1 MLMFGVNSVV
11 RIKATTKRC
20 QLALATGLA
29 ISPDMLS
36 GPGKVAIFD
45 EAGEFYGHKVSWLQ
59 GLVENW

>member
-45 EAGEFYGHKVSWLQ
+45 EARRVLWS
-59 GLVENW
+59 